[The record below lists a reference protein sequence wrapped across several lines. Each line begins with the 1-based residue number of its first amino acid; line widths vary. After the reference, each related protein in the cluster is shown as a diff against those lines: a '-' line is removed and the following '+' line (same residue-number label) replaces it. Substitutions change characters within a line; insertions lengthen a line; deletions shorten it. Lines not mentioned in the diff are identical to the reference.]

1 MIGSILINNY
11 TVSFLGPSKFMNNER
26 CTVIST
32 NPSVISGKKD
42 SSGNSIPAKMCYI
55 SINNDIEFN
64 KLKNLALS
72 VTNRTF
78 DKNCLSD
85 NKSLLISGC
94 ILLIIPTFALCLECL
109 FITFFKRDVIKRY
122 V

>member
-1 MIGSILINNY
+1 MYSLKLLLVCSLIALILFCTSYINTINGKCGPYCNNSNYPILINTN
-11 TVSFLGPSKFMNNER
+11 
-26 CTVIST
+26 CTT
-32 NPSVISGKKD
+32 
-42 SSGNSIPAKMCYI
+42 
-55 SINNDIEFN
+55 IE
-64 KLKNLALS
+64 S
-72 VTNRTF
+72 TF

>member
-78 DKNCLSD
+78 DNFKYPAIVTGFIFND
-85 NKSLLISGC
+85 REFGAKW
-94 ILLIIPTFALCLECL
+94 TF
-109 FITFFKRDVIKRY
+109 K
-122 V
+122 